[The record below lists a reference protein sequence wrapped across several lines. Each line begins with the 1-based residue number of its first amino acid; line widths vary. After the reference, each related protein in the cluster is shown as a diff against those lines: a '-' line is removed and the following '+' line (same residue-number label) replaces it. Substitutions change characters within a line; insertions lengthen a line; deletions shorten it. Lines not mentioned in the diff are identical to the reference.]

1 MVREALEAGAKV
13 GIIAGTCSTPEER
26 IADAALAALGPGMA
40 ERLNVYV
47 LGESMVADEDKT
59 SAPGQELSLER
70 QFANAQAKV
79 TTHCSQIAPL
89 VRCPS
94 AYHSDNHG

>member
-1 MVREALEAGAKV
+1 MRGNLKENVYEGAAEFLREALEAGAKV
-13 GIIAGTCSTPEER
+13 GLIAGTCSTPEER

-47 LGESMVADEDKT
+47 LGERMEASETDT

-70 QFANAQAKV
+70 QFAQAQAKV
-79 TTHCSQIAPL
+79 TVLS
-89 VRCPS
+89 
-94 AYHSDNHG
+94 

>member
-1 MVREALEAGAKV
+1 MKEALEAGAKI

-26 IADAALAALGPGMA
+26 IADAALAALGPGTA

-47 LGESMVADEDKT
+47 LGESMVSSEAEA
-59 SAPGQELSLER
+59 SGSGQELSLER

-79 TTHCSQIAPL
+79 CI
-89 VRCPS
+89 V
-94 AYHSDNHG
+94 

>member
-1 MVREALEAGAKV
+1 MKEALEAGAKI

-26 IADAALAALGPGMA
+26 IADAALAALGPGTA

-47 LGESMVADEDKT
+47 LGESRVISEAEA
-59 SAPGQELSLER
+59 SGSGQELSLER

-79 TTHCSQIAPL
+79 CI
-89 VRCPS
+89 V
-94 AYHSDNHG
+94 